1 MKLITLFSLFVVLLS
16 YLIRA
21 RFMEVFMNKNFGSG
35 YEQSDLSGEVI
46 DTDLTTEDLV
56 AIAQDQIAAN
66 QTIIDQIRQGQIDIQ
81 QQQDVLANS
90 DQIGQFLSDLH
101 PEVLDDDQP
110 DFMDENWEEYHQWLI
125 ESQPEFV

>member
-35 YEQSDLSGEVI
+35 YEQSDLSGEII

-56 AIAQDQIAAN
+56 AIAQDQIAVN
-66 QTIIDQIRQGQIDIQ
+66 ETILVQIRQGQAELDKIEHEMFMQ
-81 QQQDVLANS
+81 WVQDTYNETIHPDDMVEAS
-90 DQIGQFLSDLH
+90 DDLG
-101 PEVLDDDQP
+101 DD
-110 DFMDENWEEYHQWLI
+110 YAQWLI
-125 ESQPEFV
+125 ETEMPVE